1 MRRKLIAGNW
11 KMNRSPVEADSLAQ
25 ALKQALCDVA
35 AVDLLVAPP
44 LLAIPAVVAR
54 LKQSN
59 IAVGAQNLHHEVS
72 GAFTGEIS
80 GEMLKQAGVS
90 ACLIGH
96 SERRQLF
103 GDTDEWVAKK
113 VQAALRAKLQPI
125 LCVGETL
132 AERDAGKA
140 QEVVIRQ
147 VLAGLGRT
155 PPEVVA
161 GMVIAYEPVWAIGT
175 GRTASPEQAQ
185 EMHACIR
192 ALLRGQYPAF
202 VARDTR
208 VLYGGSVKGSNAR
221 SLLSQ
226 PDVDGALVGG
236 ASLSVDEFKLIVEGA
251 V

>member
-11 KMNRSPVEADSLAQ
+11 KMNRTPVEADTLAQ
-25 ALKQALCDVA
+25 ALKQALRDVT
-35 AVDLLVAPP
+35 AVDLLVTPTF
-44 LLAIPAVVAR
+44 LAIPAVVAR

-59 IAVGAQNLHHEVS
+59 IAVGAQNLHPEVS

-103 GDTDEWVAKK
+103 GDTDEIVARK
-113 VQAALRAKLQPI
+113 VQAALRAGLQPI

-132 AERDAGKA
+132 AERDGGQAEA
-140 QEVVIRQ
+140 VVIRQ
-147 VLAGLGRT
+147 VLAGLGRCA
-155 PPEVVA
+155 PEVVA
-161 GMVIAYEPVWAIGT
+161 GMVLAYEPVWAIGT
-175 GRTASPEQAQ
+175 GRTATPEQAQ

-192 ALLRGQYPAF
+192 SLLRQSYPAF
-202 VARDTR
+202 VARDMR
-208 VLYGGSVKGSNAR
+208 ILYGGSVKGSNAR
-221 SLLSQ
+221 SLLGQ

-236 ASLSVDEFKLIVEGA
+236 ASLVVDEFQAIVAGA
-251 V
+251 C

>member
-11 KMNRSPVEADSLAQ
+11 KMNRTPVEADTLAQ
-25 ALKQALCDVA
+25 ALKQALRDVT
-35 AVDLLVAPP
+35 AVDLLVTPTF
-44 LLAIPAVVAR
+44 LAIPAVVAR

-59 IAVGAQNLHHEVS
+59 IAVGAQNLHPEVS

-80 GEMLKQAGVS
+80 GEMLRQAGVS

-103 GDTDEWVAKK
+103 GDTDEIVARK
-113 VQAALRAKLQPI
+113 VQAALRAGLQPI

-132 AERDAGKA
+132 AERDGGQAEA
-140 QEVVIRQ
+140 VVIRQ
-147 VLAGLGRT
+147 VLAGLGRCA
-155 PPEVVA
+155 PEVVA
-161 GMVIAYEPVWAIGT
+161 GMVLAYEPVWAIGT
-175 GRTASPEQAQ
+175 GRTATPEQAQ

-192 ALLRGQYPAF
+192 SLLRQSYPAF
-202 VARDTR
+202 VARDMR

-221 SLLSQ
+221 SLLGQ

-236 ASLSVDEFKLIVEGA
+236 ASLVVDEFQAIVAGA
-251 V
+251 C